1 MKLFWIVDLDVC
13 SGTFNED
20 EDGFLH
26 EVDGDGYFHPPML
39 QPKHKSQIG
48 AASGLFASVE
58 DAIQSEVAEAKSAL
72 QYFELQADEMRQYL
86 ADLQK
91 ITPSE

>member
-1 MKLFWIVDLDVC
+1 MKLFWLCDMEVC
-13 SGTFNED
+13 SGTFQVD

-26 EVDGDGYFHPPML
+26 EVAGDGYFHPPML

-48 AASGLFASVE
+48 AGSGLFASID

-72 QYFELQADEMRQYL
+72 KYCESQVDEARQYL
-86 ADLQK
+86 SGLQK